1 MSDKYWILGLL
12 IILGVT
18 LFAMFTLPLLV
29 AVYGQEPDNNCVQVN
44 MTNLIIV
51 TDKQA
56 NPLFM
61 KGDCYTTINYILGKY
76 SGYKVN
82 YENINGYERWT
93 FIK

>member
-18 LFAMFTLPLLV
+18 LFMMFTLPLLV
-29 AVYGQEPDNNCVQVN
+29 VVYGQEDNCVQVN

-61 KGDCYTTINYILGKY
+61 KGDCYSIINDILSKY
-76 SGYKVN
+76 SDYRIH
-82 YENINGYERWT
+82 YENINGYERWM
-93 FIK
+93 FVK